1 MMRRNQPGTLFSGDL
16 DLHSARDGL
25 CHLALKS
32 KYVPQ
37 LAVVLIGPK
46 VLVG

>member
-1 MMRRNQPGTLFSGDL
+1 MRRNQPGTLLSGDF

-25 CHLALKS
+25 CHLALEG

-37 LAVVLIGPK
+37 LAVVLIGPD
-46 VLVG
+46 VLIS